1 MILVTMLLY
10 LVGIIFLNGIFM
22 GLGLSGFSAD
32 FSRLVLQI
40 SAYLIVTLIWVQT
53 SNYKEVKQKVIDQNE
68 LPITERKT
76 YMKIEHW
83 IALIVLYL
91 GSDFSTLIDS
101 TLMFYLSNILTFAL
115 AAMLMYPL
123 IVESNLGLKKTGI
136 AKVLVYAILA
146 VILALTFNAAYS
158 ALIEGLGFVS
168 PNDDSVNQILVETMI
183 KDNPIKMFL
192 TVTFSAAIMEEIL
205 FRGLSFRTLLHRN
218 KFFAYLLTFLIFG
231 GIHLLAGLQQGQGLS
246 EFIYLPV
253 YGMMGVSFAFVYDK
267 TGSIYTA
274 MTAHF
279 LNNLMSFIVI
289 TTQL

>member
-10 LVGIIFLNGIFM
+10 LVGIIFLNGVFM

-40 SAYLIVTLIWVQT
+40 SAYLIVVLIWVKT
-53 SNYKEVKQKVIDQNE
+53 SNYKEVKQKVIDQND
-68 LPITERKT
+68 LPIKERKT
-76 YMKIEHW
+76 HMKIEHW
-83 IALIVLYL
+83 IALVVLYL
-91 GSDFSTLIDS
+91 GSDFSSLIDS
-101 TLMFYLSNILTFAL
+101 TVIYYVSNILTFAIAGL
-115 AAMLMYPL
+115 LMYPL
-123 IVESNLGLKKTGI
+123 IVESNMGLKKIGV
-136 AKVLVYAILA
+136 AKMFVYA
-146 VILALTFNAAYS
+146 VIGVIVALTFNAAYT
-158 ALIEGLGFVS
+158 ALIEGFGFVT

-183 KDNPIKMFL
+183 KENPIKMFL
-192 TVTFSAAIMEEIL
+192 SVTFSAAIMEEIL

-231 GIHLLAGLQQGQGLS
+231 GIHLLAGLQEGQGLS

-289 TTQL
+289 TSQL